1 MCISFQCFYIPK
13 CRLDR
18 AELQNQV
25 EEVKNNLD
33 AGLVGPSSCLTDR
46 TSHPGDAILNRRYTS
61 SEAPL
66 VLLWPGLMLAGGALL
81 VVLVKPTQHLAHLSA
96 QARRA
101 ARQRGG
107 PARCL
112 HHDGATCRQQSYRH

>member
-1 MCISFQCFYIPK
+1 MCISFQCFYLPK
-13 CRLDR
+13 CRMDR

-33 AGLVGPSSCLTDR
+33 AQPARTSSCLTDQAR
-46 TSHPGDAILNRRYTS
+46 HPGAAILNRKYTYS
-61 SEAPL
+61 AALL

-81 VVLVKPTQHLAHLSA
+81 VGLVKLTQHLARLS
-96 QARRA
+96 A

-107 PARCL
+107 GWRGDAPKGER
-112 HHDGATCRQQSYRH
+112 GGR